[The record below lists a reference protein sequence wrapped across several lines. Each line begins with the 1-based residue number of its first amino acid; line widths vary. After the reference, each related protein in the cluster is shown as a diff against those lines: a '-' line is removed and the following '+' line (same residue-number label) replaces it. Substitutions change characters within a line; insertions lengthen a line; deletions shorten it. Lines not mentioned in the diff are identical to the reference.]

1 MKVRQGGRKACTFL
15 TGFEAFG
22 LDGDGL
28 AEALR
33 VKCAGATSVNAL
45 SGGSGGGGGGGG
57 GSGGGG
63 GGAKGGSGKGG
74 GVKEEVMVQGKQVQA
89 VAELLK
95 ERGVPKRWV
104 VVDDLTGG
112 GKKK

>member
-1 MKVRQGGRKACTFL
+1 M
-15 TGFEAFG
+15 
-22 LDGDGL
+22 DGDGL

-63 GGAKGGSGKGG
+63 GGAK
-74 GVKEEVMVQGKQVQA
+74 
-89 VAELLK
+89 ELCM
-95 ERGVPKRWV
+95 PC
-104 VVDDLTGG
+104 
-112 GKKK
+112 